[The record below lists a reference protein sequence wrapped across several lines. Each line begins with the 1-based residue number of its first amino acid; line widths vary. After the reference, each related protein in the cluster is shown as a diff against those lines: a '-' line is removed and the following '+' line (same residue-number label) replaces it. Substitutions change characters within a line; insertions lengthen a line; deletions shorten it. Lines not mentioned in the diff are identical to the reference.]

1 MAKTHKINIVTLG
14 CSKNLVDSEHLM
26 AQLADQRFEIVHDS
40 NDPSARIVVIN
51 TCGFI
56 GDAKEESINTIL
68 SFAAARTRGEIDH
81 LFVMG
86 CLSERYRDELR
97 DEIPEVDSFFGVC
110 DLADV
115 VRAVGAEYRDE
126 LAGSRHLTTPSHY
139 AYLKISEGCNWGCGY
154 CAIPL
159 IRGKHISVPME
170 ELVAEAEGLAAQ
182 GVKELIVIA
191 QDTTYYGIDLYGR
204 RALADLLRRLCRIDG
219 IEWIRLHYAY
229 PAHFPDDVIEVL
241 RDEPKM
247 CPYLD
252 IPLQHIADS
261 QLKVMRRGING
272 AETRALVRRLR
283 KEVPG
288 IAIRTTLIVGYPGET
303 ERDFQE
309 LIDFVRETRFE
320 RLGVFA
326 YCEEEGTYSALHLKD
341 NISEEEKQRRIDT
354 IMSLQRE
361 ISLENNQQ
369 RVGHIE
375 PVIIDRIEGEYA
387 VGRTRHD
394 SPEVDDEVLVS
405 SSEPLTPGTILQVR
419 ITAADDYDLYGEPA
433 HEEN

>member
-97 DEIPEVDSFFGVC
+97 DEIPEVDSFFGVR

-126 LAGSRHLTTPSHY
+126 LAGSRHLTTPLHY

>member
-97 DEIPEVDSFFGVC
+97 DEIPEVDSFFGVR

>member
-40 NDPSARIVVIN
+40 NDPSARIVIIN

-97 DEIPEVDSFFGVC
+97 DEIPEVDSFFGVR

-126 LAGSRHLTTPSHY
+126 LAGSRHLTTPLHY

-261 QLKVMRRGING
+261 QLKAMRRGING

-303 ERDFQE
+303 ECDFQE

-341 NISEEEKQRRIDT
+341 DISEEEKQRRIDT